1 MKQQWRWTHWIEEG
15 ERDPN
20 SRGRRTKGL
29 APACAEAP
37 SQNKR
42 EIYFSTAAPCGLLV
56 ERKREREEHWRINER
71 EERWPTT
78 SICTLP
84 MASETEIETQSF
96 RIMLNK
102 IFGSAEKTRRA
113 LPSASPFHI

>member
-1 MKQQWRWTHWIEEG
+1 MKQQWRWTRCIEEG

-20 SRGRRTKGL
+20 SRGRRRKGL

-71 EERWPTT
+71 GKNAGPPRA
-78 SICTLP
+78 CALP
-84 MASETEIETQSF
+84 MASGTEIETQAF

-102 IFGSAEKTRRA
+102 ILGSAEKTRRA
-113 LPSASPFHI
+113 LPSASPFYT